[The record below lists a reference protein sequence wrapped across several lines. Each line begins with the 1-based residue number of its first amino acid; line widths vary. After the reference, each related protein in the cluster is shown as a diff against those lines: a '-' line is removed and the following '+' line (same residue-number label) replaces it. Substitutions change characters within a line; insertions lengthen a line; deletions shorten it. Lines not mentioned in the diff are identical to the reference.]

1 MATKQSGQTLPL
13 VALMMVCIMGVAALA
28 VDGSNAY
35 SQQRRM
41 QADLDMAVKVAADDL
56 PNTDKA
62 QTEAAQLLTDRGY
75 TNSGITINVPPQTAP
90 YMQKPCPSDVP
101 PPCYAEGFLTQ
112 NVRSFFA
119 GVLGRQ
125 TLKISV
131 HAVAEKGGN
140 SWQPP
145 NLLALSPD
153 GSTNGGCGVL
163 AQGGAGVSGELNASV
178 HSNSQTCVKSGTIF
192 ADGEVYS
199 DITTA
204 SSNGYPISSILNGT
218 TGNGTGTFMDN
229 PYDPGWKVPSTLSPP
244 AINGKTCPKNGP
256 PCASSCASVYPYH
269 NIAPGDTYYQPDSTG
284 VAVMSNGFQSSNGN
298 YHFLPYCDNSGKPTF
313 GIYVFKGNLKLSST
327 SAQNSPVVNVY
338 DSTFVFDYSSGARID
353 VTGGSFNMDMAA
365 MGGSLDSTSPFS
377 KPFGSIAIWQWQGN
391 PPVPCNNPIN
401 SALGGNATGT
411 IEGIVDLP
419 CTNITVTGNSTNKA
433 WISGALVAWDITVA
447 GSGFGIVTQNQAVAG
462 SLPGGSVLVQ

>member
-56 PNTDKA
+56 PDTGKA
-62 QTEAAQLLTDRGY
+62 QTDATQLLTDRGY

-140 SWQPP
+140 TWQPP

-192 ADGEVYS
+192 ADGEVFS
-199 DITTA
+199 DITTS
-204 SSNGYPISSILNGT
+204 SSNGYPIPSMANGT
-218 TGNGTGTFMDN
+218 SGNGTGTFMDN
-229 PYDPGWKVPSTLSPP
+229 PYNPGWNPIPWPSTTTP
-244 AINGKTCPKNGP
+244 
-256 PCASSCASVYPYH
+256 
-269 NIAPGDTYYQPDSTG
+269 
-284 VAVMSNGFQSSNGN
+284 
-298 YHFLPYCDNSGKPTF
+298 
-313 GIYVFKGNLKLSST
+313 
-327 SAQNSPVVNVY
+327 
-338 DSTFVFDYSSGARID
+338 
-353 VTGGSFNMDMAA
+353 
-365 MGGSLDSTSPFS
+365 
-377 KPFGSIAIWQWQGN
+377 
-391 PPVPCNNPIN
+391 
-401 SALGGNATGT
+401 
-411 IEGIVDLP
+411 
-419 CTNITVTGNSTNKA
+419 
-433 WISGALVAWDITVA
+433 
-447 GSGFGIVTQNQAVAG
+447 
-462 SLPGGSVLVQ
+462 